1 MWYTDRSNFYRQYE
15 YWYKNE
21 VFSNLL
27 EPLKEANEN
36 NGFLPIYYPKNNF
49 SATDL
54 IDVDLENKG
63 TCQTQDQR
71 GLSRLVSNT
80 YYYQTLEKSKNSCDI
95 GSVELMKLTA
105 GDLEGLSNISFTTLL
120 ETYQKV
126 TTYMIVCSKIQQLH
140 QILLFIIKS
149 V

>member
-1 MWYTDRSNFYRQYE
+1 M
-15 YWYKNE
+15 
-21 VFSNLL
+21 V
-27 EPLKEANEN
+27 
-36 NGFLPIYYPKNNF
+36 LPIYYPKNNF

>member
-1 MWYTDRSNFYRQYE
+1 M
-15 YWYKNE
+15 
-21 VFSNLL
+21 
-27 EPLKEANEN
+27 
-36 NGFLPIYYPKNNF
+36 
-49 SATDL
+49 
-54 IDVDLENKG
+54 ENKG

-120 ETYQKV
+120 ETYQKSYDLYDSLLKDP
-126 TTYMIVCSKIQQLH
+126 TTPSNFIVYYKVRLAEFKD
-140 QILLFIIKS
+140 LLDKFKNDSAHINTKYRAIYIDLKKLWFS
-149 V
+149 TTN

>member
-1 MWYTDRSNFYRQYE
+1 
-15 YWYKNE
+15 
-21 VFSNLL
+21 
-27 EPLKEANEN
+27 PLKEANEN

-120 ETYQKV
+120 ETYQKSYDLYDSLLKDP
-126 TTYMIVCSKIQQLH
+126 TTC
-140 QILLFIIKS
+140 LLYTS
-149 V
+149 PSP